1 MWGRISWLVGGLC
14 LALAASRTPA
24 AGLSNL
30 TGLPAYPNLSNPV
43 MDRLAHTDLLGR
55 WCTRFSA
62 NTGDS
67 IDVVAE
73 WYRKILAT
81 ASETDLTHDRRYG
94 GYLQLAG
101 IKLAVGIDY
110 VAVFKISSQAPTSIE
125 LYRCSP
131 VTL

>member
-1 MWGRISWLVGGLC
+1 MWGRISWVIGVLC
-14 LALAASRTPA
+14 LALAAVRAPA
-24 AGLSNL
+24 AEPSNL

-43 MDRLAHTDLLGR
+43 MDRLSHTDGLGR

-67 IDVVAE
+67 LEAVTA

-101 IKLAVGIDY
+101 VKLAVGIDY
-110 VAVFKISSQAPTSIE
+110 VAVYKTFSQAPTSIE
-125 LYRCSP
+125 LFRCSP
-131 VTL
+131 VI